1 LKIGV
6 LGIQGDIQEH
16 LRMIEKT
23 GNEPLWVKSTS
34 ELAEVS
40 GLIMPGG
47 ESTTMI
53 RLMKKYELWD
63 ALREAIASGLPV
75 YATCAGMILLAR
87 EIINYPEQE
96 TLGVLDIAVERNGY
110 GRQVASFETDL
121 EIPAIG
127 DTPFRA
133 IFIRAPIIEKCG
145 DSVEV
150 LSTYKEKP
158 VLVKQGKILASSFHP
173 ELTDDLRIHEYFV
186 KEIIGKE

>member
-1 LKIGV
+1 MKIGV
-6 LGIQGDIQEH
+6 LGIQGAIQEH
-16 LRMIEKT
+16 LRMIERT

-34 ELAEVS
+34 ELAKVS

-63 ALREAIASGLPV
+63 ALREAIVSGLPV

-87 EIINYPEQE
+87 EIVNYPDQE
-96 TLGVLDIAVERNGY
+96 TLGVLDVVVERNGY

-121 EIPAIG
+121 DIPVIG
-127 DTPFRA
+127 DEPFRA

-145 DSVEV
+145 ENVEI

-158 VLVKQGKILASSFHP
+158 VLVKGGKILASSFHP

-186 KEIIGKE
+186 KEMVGKE

>member
-1 LKIGV
+1 MGKKHFGACGSFRV
-6 LGIQGDIQEH
+6 DH
-16 LRMIEKT
+16 
-23 GNEPLWVKSTS
+23 
-34 ELAEVS
+34 A
-40 GLIMPGG
+40 GG

>member
-1 LKIGV
+1 MKIGV
-6 LGIQGDIQEH
+6 LGMQGDIQEH

-34 ELAEVS
+34 ELAKVS

-63 ALREAIASGLPV
+63 ALREAIVSGLPV
-75 YATCAGMILLAR
+75 YATCAGMILLSR

-96 TLGVLDIAVERNGY
+96 TLGVLNVAVERNGY

-121 EIPAIG
+121 KIPVIG
-127 DTPFRA
+127 ATPFRA
-133 IFIRAPIIEKCG
+133 IFIRAPIIEKYG
-145 DSVEV
+145 ESVEV

>member
-1 LKIGV
+1 MKIGV

>member
-63 ALREAIASGLPV
+63 ALREAIVSGLPV
-75 YATCAGMILLAR
+75 YATCAGMILLSR

-96 TLGVLDIAVERNGY
+96 TLGVLNVAVERNGY

-121 EIPAIG
+121 KIPVIG
-127 DTPFRA
+127 ATPFRA
-133 IFIRAPIIEKCG
+133 IFIRAPIIEKYG
-145 DSVEV
+145 ESVEV

>member
-34 ELAEVS
+34 ELAKVS

-63 ALREAIASGLPV
+63 ALREAIVSGLPV
-75 YATCAGMILLAR
+75 YATCAGMILLSR

-96 TLGVLDIAVERNGY
+96 TLGVLNVAVERNGY

-121 EIPAIG
+121 KIPVIG
-127 DTPFRA
+127 ATPFRA
-133 IFIRAPIIEKCG
+133 IFIRAPIIEKYG
-145 DSVEV
+145 ESVEV

>member
-1 LKIGV
+1 MKIGV
-6 LGIQGDIQEH
+6 LGIQGAIQEH
-16 LRMIEKT
+16 LRMIERT

-34 ELAEVS
+34 ELAKVS

-63 ALREAIASGLPV
+63 ALREAIVSGLPV

-87 EIINYPEQE
+87 EIVNYPDQE
-96 TLGVLDIAVERNGY
+96 TLGVLDVVVERNGY

-121 EIPAIG
+121 DIPVIG
-127 DTPFRA
+127 DEPFRA

-145 DSVEV
+145 ENVEI

-158 VLVKQGKILASSFHP
+158 VLVKQGKILATSFHP

-186 KEIIGKE
+186 KEMVGKE